1 MKKTTPWPR
10 DATTVCA
17 GEPITI
23 PVGATTVEL
32 SPQEVLDAVTMYVGT
47 KLGVAYKGYA
57 SLNIRMVEGQGRRG
71 AAVVLEAELMTTT
84 WNEKQLENANRFTAR
99 IGEALT
105 EAEVAQ
111 EDGYGYVLGWLYGQ
125 FRQRLSKEQVR
136 QVFEASIAKCEEQL
150 EDVAEA

>member
-1 MKKTTPWPR
+1 MP
-10 DATTVCA
+10 
-17 GEPITI
+17 
-23 PVGATTVEL
+23 
-32 SPQEVLDAVTMYVGT
+32 
-47 KLGVAYKGYA
+47 
-57 SLNIRMVEGQGRRG
+57 
-71 AAVVLEAELMTTT
+71 TT

-99 IGEALT
+99 ISEALT

-125 FRQRLSKEQVR
+125 LRQRLSKEQVR